1 MGDRLATIDMGRE
14 LGAVPL
20 LGEGAG
26 SPCKTMRLGLRPN
39 FVPSGMLIHPAVL
52 LQQTGAEICG
62 GCAPWGGAGPAS
74 NTMFPGPTPTS
85 IPSGILIHLA
95 VWPQQTWA
103 KNWGLCPLFGET
115 ELGLHLAQYGLRRGL
130 LPYQVAS

>member
-62 GCAPWGGAGPAS
+62 GCAPWAELGPHL
-74 NTMFPGPTPTS
+74 TQCFPG
-85 IPSGILIHLA
+85 
-95 VWPQQTWA
+95 
-103 KNWGLCPLFGET
+103 
-115 ELGLHLAQYGLRRGL
+115 RRL
-130 LPYQVAS
+130 PPYQVAP